1 MVKMVKFMFCVFYHN
16 CNKRC
21 WQVGAR
27 HRQAKAEQISR
38 GASGLRKG
46 IRVPTYELGVD
57 HGSDYLGGA

>member
-1 MVKMVKFMFCVFYHN
+1 MVKMVKFMFCVLYHN

-27 HRQAKAEQISR
+27 LRQAKAEQISR

-46 IRVPTYELGVD
+46 IRVPIEELGVD